1 VVVLEWDWISED
13 SKMGKLIFF
22 TACLFFSYKTSASS
36 VDYDCSVK
44 DFTTFSG
51 DDDDLFVKKNL
62 KKRYVLSLR
71 ESEIIVTSISN
82 YSTPSTNV
90 LKIYGINNTFGE
102 VKAMD
107 EFGKHI
113 ILGKDSGNAV
123 YSIVNSMFANSWQLN
138 CKKQLVNW
146 GAYERSR

>member
-1 VVVLEWDWISED
+1 MVVLEWDWISED

-71 ESEIIVTSISN
+71 DSEIIITSISD
-82 YSTPSTNV
+82 YYAPSTDF
-90 LKIYGINNTFGE
+90 LKIYDRNNTYGE
-102 VKAMD
+102 VKAMNKYGHYVVMD
-107 EFGKHI
+107 
-113 ILGKDSGNAV
+113 KDSGDSV
-123 YSIVNSMFANSWQLN
+123 YSVLSSIYANSWQLD
-138 CKKQLVNW
+138 CKKTV
-146 GAYERSR
+146 G

>member
-1 VVVLEWDWISED
+1 
-13 SKMGKLIFF
+13 MGKLIFF

-71 ESEIIVTSISN
+71 DSEIIITSISD
-82 YSTPSTNV
+82 YYAPSTSF
-90 LKIYGINNTFGE
+90 LKIYERNNTYGE
-102 VKAMD
+102 VKAMN
-107 EFGKHI
+107 EYGHHVVMN
-113 ILGKDSGNAV
+113 KDSGDSV
-123 YSIVNSMFANSWQLN
+123 YSVLSSIYANSWKLD
-138 CKKQLVNW
+138 CKKTV
-146 GAYERSR
+146 G